1 MGACEAASAAGLVL
15 QVIDLNTATL
25 EQLAALPGM
34 GWAEACELALWRP
47 YQSWSDLD
55 IPALACI
62 DLGLL
67 WSSGAVIMPPDTRQ
81 WRVGGDF
88 EVSTGDAASRS
99 FAPGR

>member
-1 MGACEAASAAGLVL
+1 MSWAGFRL

-47 YQSWSDLD
+47 YEAWSDLD

-62 DLGLL
+62 DVGLL
-67 WSSGAVIMPPDTRQ
+67 WSSGAVILPPDTRQ

-88 EVSTGDAASRS
+88 EVSAGAAT
-99 FAPGR
+99 APQPGG